1 MASADGVLS
10 GSPLKTPAIEIV
22 NLSDVEESVNEPV
35 LPPSEDPEEDDAG
48 TDDFRH
54 EEWSMYEDALEGAV
68 DDDPTDHSKH
78 LKYVLFLEP
87 VIDGYTVPDTCTV
100 NESLAFRRLLRTEGE
115 DKFLEETVVNG
126 SITAKKLCT
135 AFGIRPPAF
144 LEGQSDSAYYNL
156 LGLGI
161 CRELSK
167 RVKLPQYNTIDD
179 VVTLLQKSN
188 NIIVLTGAGV
198 SLHFP

>member
-1 MASADGVLS
+1 MVFDKFVVPDACTVQ
-10 GSPLKTPAIEIV
+10 
-22 NLSDVEESVNEPV
+22 ES
-35 LPPSEDPEEDDAG
+35 L
-48 TDDFRH
+48 DFR
-54 EEWSMYEDALEGAV
+54 
-68 DDDPTDHSKH
+68 K
-78 LKYVLFLEP
+78 
-87 VIDGYTVPDTCTV
+87 
-100 NESLAFRRLLRTEGE
+100 LLRTEGE
-115 DKFLEETVVNG
+115 DKFLAETVENG
-126 SITAKKLCT
+126 FITAKKLCT

-144 LEGQSDSAYYNL
+144 LEGQADEAYYNL

-198 SLHFP
+198 SPSLFASISQLTISSHTDLHLPRHPRLPLQNHRPLLPTPVPGPF